1 MASHAERT
9 DRTRRALLDAARPLF
24 EARGFQAVAA
34 EELVAAA
41 GVTRGALYHHFE
53 GKEGLF
59 EAVVDQVMG
68 ELHRRM
74 AAAARDAPDPL
85 AALKV
90 AMDAFLRAA
99 AAPRAQRV
107 LFVDGPAVLGWAR
120 WRQLDDRYG
129 LGSLKKVL
137 GAAAAAGQ
145 LRVGDTDLAAH
156 LLVAAMIE
164 AAMLVARSHRKTATR
179 EAAAQLLRELVHGW
193 V

>member
-1 MASHAERT
+1 MYVMSDRVRARARAIVAADRMASHAERT

-90 AMDAFLRAA
+90 AMD
-99 AAPRAQRV
+99 
-107 LFVDGPAVLGWAR
+107 
-120 WRQLDDRYG
+120 
-129 LGSLKKVL
+129 
-137 GAAAAAGQ
+137 
-145 LRVGDTDLAAH
+145 
-156 LLVAAMIE
+156 
-164 AAMLVARSHRKTATR
+164 
-179 EAAAQLLRELVHGW
+179 
-193 V
+193 